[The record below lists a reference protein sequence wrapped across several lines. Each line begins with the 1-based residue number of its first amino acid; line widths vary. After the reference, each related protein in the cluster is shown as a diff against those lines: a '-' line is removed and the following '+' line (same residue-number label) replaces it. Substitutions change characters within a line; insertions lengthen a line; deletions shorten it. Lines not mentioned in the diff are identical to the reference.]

1 MLVPVKNLP
10 NGPNRNSI
18 LRYMGDSGNL
28 DNEDKETI
36 KFSPAALA
44 IDNASEIA
52 KRLLEPLFEDISNQ
66 IIRECNCNIPNK
78 YSIQCKVDEKL
89 DSPRSKYEL
98 LHLGKRF
105 KGIGHYI
112 GAYVN
117 HNIGRITVKD
127 SMGLSGGERDEMMK
141 LLRKTYPT
149 YKITDESNKIGT
161 QPTGGFYAEN
171 KNKLKKAYYNYL
183 GINTETIHPLHLE
196 QLYILQQM
204 DELSQHHF
212 CYIESF
218 LYLCH
223 KVLGTTLGPQDPR
236 KRIIFIKRV
245 IWGLIVKFHDKI
257 KDSLDVSREVISYFG
272 DVFPHF
278 IKFSL
283 PNGNNIPLEAGYFQ
297 VPPGISYGVKARRT
311 SPFTYNGNP
320 QSQLY
325 TWKVLKIPMP
335 EVNVNS
341 TLIDIIRLSD
351 F

>member
-1 MLVPVKNLP
+1 MLPPVKNLP
-10 NGPNRNSI
+10 NGPNRTNI
-18 LRYMGDSGNL
+18 LTYMEESGNL
-28 DNEDKETI
+28 DNEDRDTI

-52 KRLLEPLFEDISNQ
+52 KRLLEPLFEDISEQ
-66 IIRECNCNIPNK
+66 IIRECNCTIPNT
-78 YSIQCKVDEKL
+78 YSFQCKVGQRL
-89 DSPRSKYEL
+89 DLPRSKYEL
-98 LHLGKRF
+98 LHLGKHF

-117 HNIGRITVKD
+117 HNIGRIHVKD

-141 LLRKTYPT
+141 LLRKTYPS
-149 YKITDESNKIGT
+149 YKITDESNKFGT
-161 QPTGGFYAEN
+161 QPTGGFFAEN
-171 KNKLKKAYYNYL
+171 KNKFKKTYANYL
-183 GINTETIHPLHLE
+183 GIDTETIHPLHFE

-223 KVLGTTLGPQDPR
+223 KVLGTTLGPQDSR
-236 KRIIFIKRV
+236 KRIVFIKRV

-257 KDSLDVSREVISYFG
+257 NASPAVMSYFA
-272 DVFPHF
+272 DVFPYF

-297 VPPGISYGVKARRT
+297 IPPGISYGVKARRT
-311 SPFTYNGNP
+311 APFTYNGNP

-325 TWKVLKIPMP
+325 IWKIVKIPMP
-335 EVNVNS
+335 EVTVNS
-341 TLIDIIRLSD
+341 SLRDIIGLSN

>member
-1 MLVPVKNLP
+1 MIPVKNLP
-10 NGPNRNSI
+10 IGPNRNSI
-18 LRYMGDSGNL
+18 IRYIEESNTL
-28 DNEDKETI
+28 DNEDKDTI
-36 KFSPAALA
+36 KFSPDALA

-52 KRLLEPLFEDISNQ
+52 KRLIEPLFEDISKQ
-66 IIRECNCNIPNK
+66 IISECNCNIPNT
-78 YSIQCKVDEKL
+78 YNFQCKVGQKL
-89 DSPRSKYEL
+89 DLPKSKYEI
-98 LHLGKRF
+98 LHLGKSL

-117 HNIGRITVKD
+117 HSNKTIKVKD
-127 SMGLSGGERDEMMK
+127 SMGASGGERDEMMK
-141 LLRKTYPT
+141 LLKRTYPT
-149 YKITDESNKIGT
+149 YKITDESNVNGS
-161 QPTGGFYAEN
+161 QPTGGFFAEN
-171 KNKLKKAYYNYL
+171 TNKFKTIYSKYL
-183 GINTETIHPLHLE
+183 DINTDTIHPQHLV
-196 QLYILQQM
+196 QLYKLQQM

-218 LYLCH
+218 VYLAH

-257 KDSLDVSREVISYFG
+257 NASHAVMSYFA

-297 VPPGISYGVKARRT
+297 IPPGISYGVKARRT
-311 SPFTYNGNP
+311 SPFTYSGNP
-320 QSQLY
+320 ESKLY
-325 TWKVLKIPMP
+325 TWKIVKIPMP

-341 TLIDIIRLSD
+341 SLRDIIALAN